1 MASPP
6 ENYLPIPV
14 TPGFPDVY
22 QLELVDRVKGGA
34 GGIANRQATELAER
48 DAWLR
53 QQIEAGRSDFADHV
67 AGADPHPQYLTAPEG
82 DAKIAAAVA
91 ALVAAAP
98 SALDTLKEL
107 ATALGNDPNFATT
120 ISTALGLKAPLASPA
135 FTGTPTAPTAAQF
148 DNSTGLATTAFTQRA
163 LGNYAGNLAL
173 STSQTLT
180 AAHAGRT
187 VNAAGTITLTLPA
200 TTSVGGGA
208 TYQINNA
215 GVGIVTVQAGAGD
228 GLFAVGNGTPR
239 QLTLGAG
246 DSLTVVYVGGTSWY
260 AWGVGQLPFTA
271 MFASSDPGTTEYQR
285 LPGGLIVQHGAAS
298 TVAANE
304 IRTVTLPTAYKIAM
318 RTVVLTGDGA
328 PSSVRVAALGL
339 TTFQLQNLGVA
350 GQNVYWATFG
360 R

>member
-1 MASPP
+1 MA
-6 ENYLPIPV
+6 NLPVPV
-14 TPGFPDVY
+14 VPGFPDVY
-22 QLELVDRVKGGA
+22 QLELTDRVKGGS
-34 GGIANRQATELAER
+34 GGTANLQATQLAER

-53 QQIEAGRSDFADHV
+53 QELAAGRGDFADHL
-67 AGADPHPQYLTAPEG
+67 AAADPHPQYLTAPEG

-135 FTGTPTAPTAAQF
+135 LTGTPTAPTAAQF
-148 DNSTGLATTAFTQRA
+148 DNSTGLATTGFVQRA
-163 LGNYAGNLAL
+163 VGNYAGNLAL

-215 GVGIVTVQAGAGD
+215 GVGVITVQAGAGD
-228 GLFAVGNGTPR
+228 NLYAVGNGTPR
-239 QLTLGAG
+239 AFTLGPG
-246 DSLTVVYVGGTSWY
+246 DSLTIAYVGGTSWY
-260 AWGVGQLPFTA
+260 AWGVGQLAFSA
-271 MFASSDPGTTEYQR
+271 VFASSNPGITEYQR
-285 LPGGLIVQHGAAS
+285 LPGGLIVQYGAAQALA
-298 TVAANE
+298 TNE
-304 IRTVTLPTAYKIAM
+304 TRTITLPTAYWTAM
-318 RTVVLTGDGA
+318 RSVVLTGDGA
-328 PSSVRVAALGL
+328 PSSARVASLGL
-339 TTFQLQNLGVA
+339 TSFQIQNQGA
-350 GQNVYWATFG
+350 AAQNVYWVALG